1 MKSELTIVIPAKN
14 ERRLLPNLLQSL
26 CRQDYRFMP
35 VTTVFIA
42 DAGST
47 DGTQEIALNFADRL
61 RVKVIPGGLPSVG
74 RNAGARL
81 ADTPYVLFIDAD
93 IELEDPTLIRRAIRK
108 MTQKK
113 LHCLTTHIWCKG
125 GIWKDQA
132 LYLGNNIVQ
141 FVSQFGQPFS
151 TGMFMMFEKAKFD
164 ELGGFHE
171 QALYAEDYLLSKQ
184 VSTRRFRLI
193 NGGVLTTNR
202 RFQKMGH
209 AHIVGMFLKTALNTF
224 NERYFLRDHKYWLPE
239 G

>member
-1 MKSELTIVIPAKN
+1 MA
-14 ERRLLPNLLQSL
+14 
-26 CRQDYRFMP
+26 

-47 DGTQEIALNFADRL
+47 DGTQEIALSFADRL
-61 RVKVIPGGLPSVG
+61 RIKIIPGGLPAVG

-93 IELEDPTLIRRAIRK
+93 IELGDATLIRRAVEK
-108 MTQKK
+108 MKRRK

-125 GIWKDQA
+125 GRWRDQS

-151 TGMFMMFEKAKFD
+151 TGMFMLFEKARFD
-164 ELGGFHE
+164 ELNGFNE
-171 QALYAEDYLLSKQ
+171 QALYAEDYLLSKK
-184 VSTRRFRLI
+184 VASRKFALI
-193 NGGVLTTNR
+193 RGRVLTTNR

-209 AHIVGMFLKTALNTF
+209 AKIIGMFLKTALNTF
-224 NERYFLRDHKYWLPE
+224 NEKYFLRDHKYWLPE
-239 G
+239 A